1 MFGIRLKLC
10 TFLCGIAVSDV
21 CAVEVYT
28 PVELQAV
35 NGTDARLKCTF
46 TSSAPISVQASVSW
60 NFRPLSGGIEE
71 SVFYYQEQ
79 PYTPTSGKF
88 KGRAVWSG
96 DIRRGDASITIRDLK
111 FSDNGTYSC
120 HVKNPPEDVHGQAGE
135 LQLRVVSTVSHSE
148 MKILLGAMG
157 GAIVLAIVLIV
168 TVASIRACR
177 QHRRQRT
184 ELEKN
189 PQYNHS
195 EETECLSLEHR
206 HEQKPQ
212 EEVEEL
218 KSSQEEICQEEV
230 QELKSSQE
238 EICQEEVEEL
248 KSSQEEICQEK
259 VQELKSSLEKICH
272 EKVQVHLKSDS

>member
-10 TFLCGIAVSDV
+10 TFLCGIAVSGV

-28 PVELQAV
+28 PEELQAV
-35 NGTDARLKCTF
+35 NGSDARLKCTF
-46 TSSAPISVQASVSW
+46 TSSAAISVQASVSW

-96 DIRRGDASITIRDLK
+96 DIRRGDASITLRDLK

-120 HVKNPPEDVHGQAGE
+120 HVKNPPGDVHGQAGE
-135 LQLRVVSTVSHSE
+135 MQLRVVTTVTHSE
-148 MKILLGAMG
+148 MKILLAAIG

-189 PQYNHS
+189 PQYCLH
-195 EETECLSLEHR
+195 EETEDLSPEHR
-206 HEQKPQ
+206 HEQK
-212 EEVEEL
+212 
-218 KSSQEEICQEEV
+218 SQEEV
-230 QELKSSQE
+230 QELKSL
-238 EICQEEVEEL
+238 VEETC
-248 KSSQEEICQEK
+248 E
-259 VQELKSSLEKICH
+259 
-272 EKVQVHLKSDS
+272 EKVQVHVKSDS

>member
-1 MFGIRLKLC
+1 
-10 TFLCGIAVSDV
+10 VDV

-135 LQLRVVSTVSHSE
+135 LQLRVVSTGGFLRALSSSAGAPDRSTRPVSLTRALQSRLGQLSQALLHS
-148 MKILLGAMG
+148 
-157 GAIVLAIVLIV
+157 
-168 TVASIRACR
+168 RAD
-177 QHRRQRT
+177 H
-184 ELEKN
+184 
-189 PQYNHS
+189 
-195 EETECLSLEHR
+195 
-206 HEQKPQ
+206 
-212 EEVEEL
+212 
-218 KSSQEEICQEEV
+218 I
-230 QELKSSQE
+230 
-238 EICQEEVEEL
+238 
-248 KSSQEEICQEK
+248 
-259 VQELKSSLEKICH
+259 
-272 EKVQVHLKSDS
+272 